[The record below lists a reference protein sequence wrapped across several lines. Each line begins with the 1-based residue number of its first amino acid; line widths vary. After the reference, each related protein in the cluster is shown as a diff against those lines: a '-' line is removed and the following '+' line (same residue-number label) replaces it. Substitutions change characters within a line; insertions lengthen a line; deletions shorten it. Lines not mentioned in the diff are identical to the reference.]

1 MFSVR
6 TTLEGFKNATIN
18 AHFGLILFL
27 KDNSRAGK
35 SQDIREVIVFKK
47 LRLQNVFRP
56 HGN

>member
-1 MFSVR
+1 MFFVH
-6 TTLEGFKNATIN
+6 TTLEEFKNATIN

-27 KDNSRAGK
+27 KKNSRAEK

-47 LRLQNVFRP
+47 LRFQNVFRP